1 VGAHHEFAFEGRRII
16 VRLPNRAPEIASGYD
31 PNAKITC
38 SAWRVVDG
46 VNVPIR
52 YEVHEFILYIDIAEQ
67 ITIPEQAL
75 SLPAR
80 QDELFSENER
90 KELTRITGEQ
100 EKIADRALS
109 HWLKVLRWK
118 SRIGFIGEPEV
129 RSFDDSGVP
138 RLQEIS
144 SGHDFWCGPF
154 IVAAEARHGI
164 TKENWDDTAQA
175 LQSGAVAPT
184 WFDFLFES
192 QHRINNRDFTGA
204 VLSMAIALE
213 VMVRRLVTHHVDSLP
228 IEPLLHEVFDHSNFR
243 FILDRMGKL
252 SFWDQELARACD
264 LSMFREL
271 MTVRNKVMH
280 SADTSLVN
288 PARIKTIYHCLEA
301 FAYAVSGH
309 LLKASPRPKEN
320 E

>member
-1 VGAHHEFAFEGRRII
+1 
-16 VRLPNRAPEIASGYD
+16 
-31 PNAKITC
+31 
-38 SAWRVVDG
+38 
-46 VNVPIR
+46 
-52 YEVHEFILYIDIAEQ
+52 
-67 ITIPEQAL
+67 
-75 SLPAR
+75 
-80 QDELFSENER
+80 
-90 KELTRITGEQ
+90 
-100 EKIADRALS
+100 
-109 HWLKVLRWK
+109 
-118 SRIGFIGEPEV
+118 
-129 RSFDDSGVP
+129 
-138 RLQEIS
+138 
-144 SGHDFWCGPF
+144 
-154 IVAAEARHGI
+154 
-164 TKENWDDTAQA
+164 
-175 LQSGAVAPT
+175 
-184 WFDFLFES
+184 
-192 QHRINNRDFTGA
+192 
-204 VLSMAIALE
+204 MAIALE
-213 VMVRRLVTHHVDSLP
+213 VMVRRLETHHVDSLP